1 MSPKALVVDDEP
13 PMRKMLAIML
23 EVGGYAVETAV
34 DGDDGLYKFQRQPF
48 DVVVTDYTMPKM
60 NGLEL
65 SRACKSF
72 APRVPIIL
80 LTGWNIVLTAHE
92 LDQWGICR
100 ALAKPISTEELLA
113 AVDHARQFC

>member
-1 MSPKALVVDDEP
+1 MPPKVLVVDDEP
-13 PMRKMLAIML
+13 PMRRMLSIML

-34 DGDDGLYKFQRQPF
+34 DGDDGLYKFQRQAF
-48 DVVVTDYTMPKM
+48 DVVVTDHTMPKM

-65 SRACKSF
+65 SRACKTL

-80 LTGWNIVLTAHE
+80 LTGWNIVLTPHD

-100 ALAKPISTEELLA
+100 ALAKPISTDELLA
-113 AVDHARQFC
+113 AVDHARQAC